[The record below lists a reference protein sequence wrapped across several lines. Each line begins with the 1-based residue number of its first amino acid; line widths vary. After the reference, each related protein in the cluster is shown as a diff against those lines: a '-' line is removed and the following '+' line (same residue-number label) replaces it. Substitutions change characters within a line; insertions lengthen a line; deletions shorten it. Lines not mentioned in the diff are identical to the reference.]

1 MDALKNFS
9 YSLVATAPSPATSGT
24 SLVVTAGQGSYFPA
38 TPFDATIWPSGAQP
52 TNTNAEIV
60 RVTNVSTDTFTIT
73 RAQYGTT
80 AQSIAVGY
88 QIAQTVDA
96 NLLNQLAPLSGAT
109 FTGEV
114 VAPDFKASGLTGA
127 TVATRYV
134 GGTTN
139 GAPTSGT
146 FAVGDF
152 IVDQTATIWVC
163 TTAGTPGTW
172 WSTISNHAVLRTATA
187 TAGKNEVTIFS
198 GSTASQTISAVGSPV
213 DGATWTFINQGTV
226 NVTAGFASNS
236 MYPLGSGSSVT
247 SYVIAPNSSYTFIN
261 YNGGNWYMT
270 STNDLDNGT
279 GIVKV
284 TNGGT
289 GTSTAPAVGSI
300 PVATS
305 TSAYTPLAIGT
316 SGQVLQSNG
325 TTATWSSSTA
335 LATVNLTAQSAAQAA
350 TTLYTPA
357 SDGLF
362 TITYYAK
369 VTTAATTSSTLGVFS
384 VISTDV
390 DSNVVTTVGQSSQ
403 QNSLTAGFISG
414 SITVYAKASTA
425 IQYSLGY
432 ASSGAT
438 AMQYELHVVVAGTI
452 APSSTGTVSSFNG
465 RTGAVTP
472 GSSDYTPAQVGA
484 VDANENIA
492 GKNFIINGGMDI
504 WQRGTSFSI
513 ATGVLTYTADRWCS
527 YPGVSTWTV
536 SQLAPATIT
545 AISSTSTTWTF
556 TVANNFQAGQ
566 LVIISGCTPTGY
578 NGTWTIATA
587 SSTQFTVTNSSNPGT
602 GTVFGTATTVAQG
615 FKNAMRVQRN
625 SGTTSTA
632 GFAFT
637 QSLETQNSL
646 PLAGKTV
653 TLSFWAR
660 ASSSISSNSLSAYI
674 TYGQGTDQNTIYG
687 FTNQAN
693 FNQTFTTTSGWALYT
708 LSNYTL
714 PTNITQVGLYFFYT
728 PVGTAGAN
736 DYFDITG
743 VQLEIGSTAT
753 AFSRAGGTIQ
763 GELAACQ
770 RYYAKSYNQ
779 NVAPATGSSAS
790 GIVFTPCYGNAASG
804 QELASIW
811 YPITMR
817 AVPTVYIYSYTS
829 GTLSVVSN
837 GTGADLAANSG
848 STQWIGDA
856 RCTVFNGSGGSITPN
871 YGGFIFH
878 YAVSAEL

>member
-1 MDALKNFS
+1 MDALKNFA

-80 AQSIAVGY
+80 AQSITAGY

-96 NLLNQLAPLSGAT
+96 NLLNQLAPLTGAT
-109 FTGEV
+109 FTGNV
-114 VAPDFKASGLTGA
+114 TAPAHIASGLTGA
-127 TVATRYV
+127 TAATRYV

-172 WSTISNHAVLRTATA
+172 WSTISSHAVLRSATA

-300 PVATS
+300 PVASS

-465 RTGAVTP
+465 RTGAVVP
-472 GSSDYTPAQVGA
+472 ASGDYGA
-484 VDANENIA
+484 STGVMPTTSYLG
-492 GKNFIINGGMDI
+492 GKNWVYNGGMDI
-504 WQRGTSFSI
+504 WQRGT
-513 ATGVLTYTADRWCS
+513 TYSTAGSGYFTADRWNINLAGTTTFS
-527 YPGVSTWTV
+527 QSTDV
-536 SQLAPATIT
+536 PT
-545 AISSTSTTWTF
+545 AIATSYSLQWVTGASSSYGQYYQALENANVIPLRGQTMTLSAYVKTAGSYAGNILFGVTYSTTTDASASVTTPLASSTYAGSSYTSWGLVTCTF
-556 TVANNFQAGQ
+556 TVPSNAYGLKVNVLPDTAQA
-566 LVIISGCTPTGY
+566 SG
-578 NGTWTIATA
+578 
-587 SSTQFTVTNSSNPGT
+587 VT
-602 GTVFGTATTVAQG
+602 
-615 FKNAMRVQRN
+615 FKM
-625 SGTTSTA
+625 
-632 GFAFT
+632 
-637 QSLETQNSL
+637 
-646 PLAGKTV
+646 
-653 TLSFWAR
+653 
-660 ASSSISSNSLSAYI
+660 
-674 TYGQGTDQNTIYG
+674 
-687 FTNQAN
+687 
-693 FNQTFTTTSGWALYT
+693 
-708 LSNYTL
+708 
-714 PTNITQVGLYFFYT
+714 
-728 PVGTAGAN
+728 
-736 DYFDITG
+736 TG

-770 RYYAKSYNQ
+770 RYLPAVTLSSGNSTVVGMANLTTRSYYWLNFGTTSR
-779 NVAPATGSSAS
+779 VAPTGITISALS
-790 GIVFTPCYGNAASG
+790 GFNVFNGS
-804 QELASIW
+804 
-811 YPITMR
+811 
-817 AVPTVYIYSYTS
+817 
-829 GTLSVVSN
+829 VSN
-837 GTGADLAANSG
+837 GTPTAVTYDSG
-848 STQWIGDA
+848 SLYGALIYVDTTA
-856 RCTVFNGSGGSITPN
+856 GSPTIATGQATLFRVTSTGSILFT
-871 YGGFIFH
+871 GC
-878 YAVSAEL
+878 EL

>member
-38 TPFDATIWPSGAQP
+38 TPFDATIWPSGVQP

-96 NLLNQLAPLSGAT
+96 NLLSQLAPLSGAT

-114 VAPDFKASGLTGA
+114 VAPDFKVSGLTGA
-127 TVATRYV
+127 TAETRYV

-172 WSTISNHAVLRTATA
+172 WSTISNHAVLRSATA

-305 TSAYTPLAIGT
+305 TSAYTPLSIGT

-472 GSSDYTPAQVGA
+472 GSSDYTASQVGA
-484 VDANENIA
+484 VSYLSTQA
-492 GKNFIINGGMDI
+492 GKNFLINGGFDI
-504 WQRGTSFSI
+504 WQRGTTFTNPS
-513 ATGVLTYTADRWCS
+513 GYTADRWLGSRDSGQNNYSYSQQTSGGITGLPNYVRIQRTSGDTQTGSIYFNQSIETTNS
-527 YPGVSTWTV
+527 YPM
-536 SQLAPATIT
+536 
-545 AISSTSTTWTF
+545 
-556 TVANNFQAGQ
+556 ANQ
-566 LVIISGCTPTGY
+566 
-578 NGTWTIATA
+578 
-587 SSTQFTVTNSSNPGT
+587 
-602 GTVFGTATTVAQG
+602 
-615 FKNAMRVQRN
+615 
-625 SGTTSTA
+625 
-632 GFAFT
+632 
-637 QSLETQNSL
+637 
-646 PLAGKTV
+646 TV
-653 TLSFWAR
+653 TLSFWAK
-660 ASSSISSNSLSAYI
+660 AGANYSATSSAFYARVLYGATNNIQMYHYTSGVSN
-674 TYGQGTDQNTIYG
+674 
-687 FTNQAN
+687 
-693 FNQTFTTTSGWALYT
+693 FTTSFNLTTSWQQFTYT
-708 LSNYTL
+708 VTIPSTS
-714 PTNITQVGLYFFYT
+714 TQVGVEFQAFPT
-728 PVGTAGAN
+728 GTAGAN
-736 DYFDITG
+736 DYVDFAG
-743 VQLEIGSTAT
+743 CQLEIGSTAT

-770 RYYAKSYNQ
+770 RYL
-779 NVAPATGSSAS
+779 PAFYPPSSA
-790 GIVFTPCYGNAASG
+790 
-804 QELASIW
+804 
-811 YPITMR
+811 
-817 AVPTVYIYSYTS
+817 
-829 GTLSVVSN
+829 
-837 GTGADLAANSG
+837 GADFFLGYAYATNSTLFFCNFNVPARVPPTGITPTGTFQALALNSPTTVTPSFNSAN
-848 STQWIGDA
+848 Q
-856 RCTVFNGSGGSITPN
+856 FNGSILASQTIAGGQGSRMTMAA
-871 YGGFIFH
+871 GALLLFTGC
-878 YAVSAEL
+878 EL